1 MHIPVLQK
9 EVIQYLNPK
18 PNQNFIDATLDGGGH
33 SALILEKT
41 NPNGKILGIELE
53 EKLIDEAK
61 VKIINSGISIQRLIA
76 VKDNFRNLKNIV
88 KSNNFHNI
96 KGILFDLGISSWHF
110 EQSGRGFSFRF
121 NEPLDMRMDIQNI
134 DITAEDIVNSWPQ
147 QKIEE
152 ILRKYGEERY
162 ARNIARKITICRRK
176 RKIETTFDLERIV
189 REAVPLKYLRQKIH
203 PATKTFLALRIFVN
217 NELDNLEEGLRQSI
231 DILTKGGRLVVI
243 SFHSLEDRVVKNF
256 LRNQTKKGNIELLT
270 KKPIM
275 PSSREITENPRSR
288 SAKLRAAQKL

>member
-121 NEPLDMRMDIQNI
+121 NEPLDMRMDIQNT

-147 QKIEE
+147 KKIEE

-162 ARNIARKITICRRK
+162 ARSIARKITICRRT

-217 NELDNLEEGLRQSI
+217 NELDNLKEGLRQSI